1 MKNREI
7 PLSIFGKGGPEVT
20 AVGLG
25 GEGILRTFG
34 RDPEAEQVILEAMLQ
49 GITYF
54 DSARVYDGSEGYYGT
69 MWSRHPEM
77 RSKIFQ
83 TSKSAKRDKKGA
95 EKDLEKTLATLHLD
109 HLDLWQIHDLRTED
123 DFELISRPG
132 GALEAFLEAKR
143 TGRTRFIGV
152 TAHHDPILL
161 TRAIKEWPIDSVL
174 MPVNPVEAALR
185 GFLDKTLPA
194 AKKKGVAVIAMK
206 VLGAGHYIFP
216 DQGITAEVL
225 TRFALSQEVAVVIAG
240 CSTKKEVRTLAN
252 TGRAWEPLTREEQ
265 DRIIDFFRPYAPK
278 LAYYRG
284 VL

>member
-1 MKNREI
+1 MGN
-7 PLSIFGKGGPEVT
+7 GGPEVT

-34 RDPEAEQVILEAMLQ
+34 RDPEAEQVILEAVLQ

-69 MWSRHPEM
+69 IWSRHPEM

-83 TSKSAKRDKKGA
+83 TSKSASRDKKRA
-95 EKDLEKTLATLHLD
+95 QRDLEKTLATLRID
-109 HLDLWQIHDLRTED
+109 PLDLWQIHDIRTED
-123 DFELISRPG
+123 DFDRIAGPG
-132 GALEAFLEAKR
+132 GALEAFLDAKK
-143 TGRTRFIGV
+143 TGKTRFIGV
-152 TAHHDPILL
+152 TGHHDPDLL
-161 TRAIKEWPIDSVL
+161 AKAIQEWPVDSVL

-185 GFLDKTLPA
+185 GFLDMALPA

-225 TRFALSQEVAVVIAG
+225 IRFALSQEVTTVIAG
-240 CSTKKEVRTLAN
+240 CATKKEVQTLAN
-252 TGRAWEPLTREEQ
+252 AGRAWEPLSREEQ
-265 DRIIDFFRPYAPK
+265 DRMIDFFRPYAHK
-278 LAYYRG
+278 LAHYRG
-284 VL
+284 AL